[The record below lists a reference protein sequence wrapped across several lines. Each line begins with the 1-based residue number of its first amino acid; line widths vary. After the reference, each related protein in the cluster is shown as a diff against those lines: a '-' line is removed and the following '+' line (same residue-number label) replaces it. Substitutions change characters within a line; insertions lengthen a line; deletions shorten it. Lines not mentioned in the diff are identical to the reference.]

1 METMLI
7 LMAYLISTAVVVWAV
22 RAYYSWRERELM
34 KHRKLTTSGFIYF
47 VQQVSGSRTLVKIG
61 RSVDPIKRIRQ
72 LRTSAPFGL
81 RVLGVMPAM
90 DDVASEKI
98 IHQKFKALRVSS
110 RNEWF
115 RMSVPLLL
123 YINLVS
129 DPVVTAVVRKAVK

>member
-1 METMLI
+1 MS
-7 LMAYLISTAVVVWAV
+7 YLLCSLLVAICTYKVAT
-22 RAYYSWRERELM
+22 AYYRWREQELM
-34 KHRKLTTSGFIYF
+34 KHRRVATSGYIYF
-47 VQQVSGSRTLVKIG
+47 IQQVSGNRTLVKIG

-81 RVLGVMPAM
+81 RVLGVMPCM

>member
-1 METMLI
+1 MMYLVCSLI
-7 LMAYLISTAVVVWAV
+7 VAIVTYKVAST
-22 RAYYSWRERELM
+22 YYRWREQELM
-34 KHRKLTTSGFIYF
+34 KHRRVVTSGYIYF

-72 LRTSAPFGL
+72 LRTSAPYGL
-81 RVLGVMPAM
+81 RVLGVMPCM
-90 DDVASEKI
+90 DDVASEKL
-98 IHQKFKALRVSS
+98 IHQKFKSLRISN

-129 DPVVTAVVRKAVK
+129 DPVVTAIVRKAVK